1 MSLCGSISRADT
13 VGRSAIQSYADFKGK
28 VGLHSRRRR
37 QLFLGAGRMGS
48 AKGRSMSNTWP
59 KNPPSKY
66 MFGAKLLRPLKNA
79 PSINNLEV
87 NRNVRRNPEPDMGYV
102 SYSG

>member
-1 MSLCGSISRADT
+1 
-13 VGRSAIQSYADFKGK
+13 
-28 VGLHSRRRR
+28 
-37 QLFLGAGRMGS
+37 
-48 AKGRSMSNTWP
+48 MSNTWP

-66 MFGAKLLRPLKNA
+66 MFGAKFLRPLNNA
-79 PSINNLEV
+79 PSIYNLEV